1 MQHPGRKIHVSITRQ
16 TLELS
21 DGGELLRS
29 YAVSTSKFGEGAE
42 PGSYKTPLGR
52 FRIVQKIGEGAAL
65 GEIFKSRIATGV
77 IGREDEED
85 DFVETRVLWL
95 DGLDEENLNTAERFI
110 YIHGTNHESEIGAK
124 ASHGCVRMRNAE
136 VAELYDLVGEGTP
149 VLIEL

>member
-16 TLELS
+16 TLELF

-29 YAVSTSKFGEGAE
+29 YTVSTSKFGEGTE

-52 FRIVQKIGEGAAL
+52 FRIVQKIGDGAAL

-77 IGREDEED
+77 IGREDQED

-95 DGLDEENLNTAERFI
+95 DGLDEENRNTARRFI
-110 YIHGTNHESEIGAK
+110 YIHGTNHESEIGEK

-136 VAELYDLVGEGTP
+136 VAELYDLVGEGTA
-149 VLIEL
+149 VLIEP